1 MGLMKCRSI
10 FRKEAHVSA
19 FLILVSNLFHSFI
32 AFRKKGFL
40 KDTVRRMANKYNLY
54 LAITIEKE
62 ELDYKDMEVALCLQF
77 CADNITAS
85 TIFYLLKI

>member
-32 AFRKKGFL
+32 AFGKKEFL
-40 KDTVRRMANKYNLY
+40 KDTVRRMAHKYNLY
-54 LAITIEKE
+54 FAITIEKE
-62 ELDYKDMEVALCLQF
+62 ELDYKGMEVVLCLQF
-77 CADNITAS
+77 CADNITPS
-85 TIFYLLKI
+85 TVFYLLKI